1 MAWPAYVPG
10 ANNMTEITDHRQRH
24 DSPMAGGQ
32 PTRVPA
38 QGEGEVLVRS
48 GSVASM
54 ERYVRAR
61 VCASGVRLSEL
72 FRERLSS
79 AWTRVGRPVC
89 LLATGAV
96 SSLHVT
102 SSAGPDGSFVGWQ
115 VYSTERGDHRSI
127 RLDDGSRIELNTDS
141 FVHARFTESYRTVVL
156 NRGEAL
162 FAVAPDEGRP
172 FRVRAAGVVLRALDT
187 EFAVRLRSFEEID
200 VLVTRGRVTVRSP
213 NDWLTSFHPTL
224 VAGQAVSVRR
234 ATMQVES
241 LEVAEAECRL
251 AWLQGRL
258 VFRGTPLSEVV
269 EEYNRYN
276 RLQLK
281 IGDPAITNLRIGG
294 DFRATDVESF
304 VRTLETV
311 LDLHGVPLADDP
323 ADTPTLYL
331 VGSIIQ

>member
-1 MAWPAYVPG
+1 M
-10 ANNMTEITDHRQRH
+10 
-24 DSPMAGGQ
+24 
-32 PTRVPA
+32 
-38 QGEGEVLVRS
+38 
-48 GSVASM
+48 
-54 ERYVRAR
+54 
-61 VCASGVRLSEL
+61 
-72 FRERLSS
+72 
-79 AWTRVGRPVC
+79 
-89 LLATGAV
+89 
-96 SSLHVT
+96 
-102 SSAGPDGSFVGWQ
+102 
-115 VYSTERGDHRSI
+115 
-127 RLDDGSRIELNTDS
+127 
-141 FVHARFTESYRTVVL
+141 
-156 NRGEAL
+156 
-162 FAVAPDEGRP
+162 
-172 FRVRAAGVVLRALDT
+172 RAAGVVLRALDT